1 MYKVISH
8 AVNNRLQSVV
18 NRFTSRV
25 QKGFTKHRYI
35 QEVLINVCK
44 KISFCNNNNVCGA
57 LLSIDQSRAF
67 DTISHRYMTEVYR
80 FFGFCMNFINMMD
93 TLGTGRTASIIY
105 EDGEISEEFDLE
117 TGRPQG
123 DGPSPLQYNMG
134 EEIILLK
141 IELDP
146 RVASVF
152 QHEIFPRFAM
162 NLVPDPR
169 RKGLDV
175 DYNTHLSQESNRETD
190 KADGF
195 ADDNSTATLA
205 TADSLR
211 YLAEICTTFSEFS
224 GLKSNAEK
232 TTLLRIG
239 TVRELDE
246 ETRRIG
252 FNLTE
257 EVTLLGMVINRD
269 LSALTETFE
278 EVYTKIVR
286 MVEYWDR
293 FKLTLAGRIS
303 VCKTFMLSQIGYL
316 GSIITPT
323 PAQFKKI
330 QDALDNF
337 CLGKMRIAKKNDTT
351 LSVRGVS
358 G

>member
-1 MYKVISH
+1 
-8 AVNNRLQSVV
+8 
-18 NRFTSRV
+18 
-25 QKGFTKHRYI
+25 
-35 QEVLINVCK
+35 
-44 KISFCNNNNVCGA
+44 
-57 LLSIDQSRAF
+57 
-67 DTISHRYMTEVYR
+67 MTEVYR
-80 FFGFCMNFINMMD
+80 FFGFGVNFINMMD

-105 EDGEISEEFDLE
+105 DDGEISEEFNLE

-152 QHEIFPRFAM
+152 QHEIFPRFVM

-175 DYNTHLSQESNRETD
+175 DYNNHLSQESNRETD

-205 TADSLR
+205 NYDSLR
-211 YLAEICTTFSEFS
+211 YLAEICTNFSEFS

-252 FNLTE
+252 FNLAD

-278 EVYTKIVR
+278 EVYTKIIR
-286 MVEYWDR
+286 MIEYWTDLSLHWR
-293 FKLTLAGRIS
+293 GEYQFAKHLCCRKLVIWVQSLRRHLPS
-303 VCKTFMLSQIGYL
+303 L
-316 GSIITPT
+316 
-323 PAQFKKI
+323 KKYKR
-330 QDALDNF
+330 QWTAF
-337 CLGKMRIAKKNDTT
+337 A
-351 LSVRGVS
+351 
-358 G
+358 